1 MCYFSRKAQKNKIQD
16 SDHCWWRH
24 RPRAAPSPIKYTG
37 GGGEGMNL
45 RVRSKVKWEL
55 LGIFLFQWTVI
66 GESGVRGVNAVNH
79 AEEGNMRGFANVTV
93 LPLLTE
99 ESLARVHLDKDVYA
113 TRKIAQVWL
122 PHDNHPPSGL
132 FVVLFF
138 CCCCF
143 FLSIFI
149 FFSLKGISYKWQ
161 FNISIAWLV
170 DGNWSEWSK
179 WSTCSKTCKQGK
191 HSRGRKCDSPAPKY
205 GGKKCQGESSEIEAC
220 NEKVPCPGEFD

>member
-1 MCYFSRKAQKNKIQD
+1 METTSNWISTKSMLSITYSVDGNWGKWSA
-16 SDHCWWRH
+16 
-24 RPRAAPSPIKYTG
+24 

-45 RVRSKVKWEL
+45 RVRSRVKWEL

-143 FLSIFI
+143 FCPFL
-149 FFSLKGISYKWQ
+149 FF
-161 FNISIAWLV
+161 F
-170 DGNWSEWSK
+170 
-179 WSTCSKTCKQGK
+179 
-191 HSRGRKCDSPAPKY
+191 P
-205 GGKKCQGESSEIEAC
+205 
-220 NEKVPCPGEFD
+220 